1 MDHRL
6 RPLAYDLSLEGIT
19 QLAGAWC
26 HRQISGLADCDD
38 AGNILRAA
46 AATAFLAAADEQRL
60 KAHPL
65 AHEQS
70 SDALRRMK
78 FVPAEAQKIDFRIER
93 CLADHLH
100 GIRVHES
107 AVFMGYRRDF
117 AHGLNDAGLVIGP
130 QNGDESRGRALQG
143 LAKLREVDET
153 ILIHAEQAD
162 LAAALLPSLGAFEP
176 GGMLGLRSDQKPLFR
191 PQMPHGGMHG
201 IDRLR
206 RSAGENDLACLH
218 ADQGGHTLACG
229 FDGFASFPPRG
240 MAGGG
245 IGPVLAQKRQH
256 RLQHRWIDGCRGI
269 GVEVD
274 HEPAAWPKSADL
286 QSSTTPASLRAPM
299 LDIRL
304 LRDNPDS
311 VKQRLANR
319 GGDHASLVDQVL
331 ELDTQRRSAET
342 ERQKLQGDRNRISK
356 EIGMAKKNGQDTS
369 AIEAEVRKINERI
382 DQIGRDADESDVK
395 QRDLL
400 LSIPNLP
407 HEACPVGHS
416 AEENPEVRRWGTKPE
431 FSFEPKD
438 HTAVAGALGMIDFEA
453 GVKITGS
460 AFVVYKG
467 AGARLER
474 ALINFLLDLHTT
486 QHGYQEVSPP
496 LLVKPEC
503 LVGTGQLP
511 KFGDQVYHSPEDD
524 LYLIP
529 TAEVPVTNLHREEI
543 VPQDKLPI
551 NYAAYTPC
559 FRREAG
565 SAGLGTRG
573 LIRMHQFDKVELV
586 KITTPETSMA
596 ELETLTGHAEK
607 VLQLLGLHYR
617 VIELCTGDIGFGS
630 AKTYDIE
637 VWAPGQGTYLEVSS
651 CSNFGDY
658 QARRMNLRFKD
669 ETGKNR
675 VPHTLNGSGT
685 ALARLFVALVETYQ
699 QADGT
704 ILIPEAL
711 RGHFGAEKIG

>member
-1 MDHRL
+1 
-6 RPLAYDLSLEGIT
+6 
-19 QLAGAWC
+19 
-26 HRQISGLADCDD
+26 
-38 AGNILRAA
+38 
-46 AATAFLAAADEQRL
+46 
-60 KAHPL
+60 
-65 AHEQS
+65 
-70 SDALRRMK
+70 
-78 FVPAEAQKIDFRIER
+78 
-93 CLADHLH
+93 
-100 GIRVHES
+100 
-107 AVFMGYRRDF
+107 
-117 AHGLNDAGLVIGP
+117 
-130 QNGDESRGRALQG
+130 
-143 LAKLREVDET
+143 
-153 ILIHAEQAD
+153 
-162 LAAALLPSLGAFEP
+162 
-176 GGMLGLRSDQKPLFR
+176 
-191 PQMPHGGMHG
+191 
-201 IDRLR
+201 
-206 RSAGENDLACLH
+206 
-218 ADQGGHTLACG
+218 
-229 FDGFASFPPRG
+229 
-240 MAGGG
+240 
-245 IGPVLAQKRQH
+245 
-256 RLQHRWIDGCRGI
+256 
-269 GVEVD
+269 
-274 HEPAAWPKSADL
+274 
-286 QSSTTPASLRAPM
+286 M

-304 LRDNPDS
+304 LRENPDS

-331 ELDTQRRSAET
+331 EIDTQRRSAET

-356 EIGMAKKNGQDTS
+356 EIGIAKKNGQDTS
-369 AIEAEVRKINERI
+369 AIEAEVRGIGSRI
-382 DQIGRDADESDVK
+382 DEIGREADASDAK

-407 HEACPVGHS
+407 HEGCPIGHS
-416 AEENPEVRRWGTKPE
+416 AEENPEVRRWGSKPE
-431 FSFEPKD
+431 YAFEPKD

-496 LLVKPEC
+496 LLVKPDC

-543 VPQDKLPI
+543 VPHDKLPI

-669 ETGKNR
+669 ENGKNR